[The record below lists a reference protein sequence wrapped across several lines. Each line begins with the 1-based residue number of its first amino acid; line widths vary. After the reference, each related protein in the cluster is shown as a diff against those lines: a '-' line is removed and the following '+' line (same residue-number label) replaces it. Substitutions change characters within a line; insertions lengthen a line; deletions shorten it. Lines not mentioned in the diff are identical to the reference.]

1 MKKTTLYYLFLILIS
16 FSCSNDTDD
25 IINQSFNNET
35 GIIQLSP
42 DEEISKGSQL
52 FENLLQITTSE
63 ERLDHNI
70 TCINFNYPLSIF
82 VFDES
87 DEFTSLNA
95 VLDDEE
101 FSALLESL
109 DSNFSI
115 SVSFPITSTLESG
128 EVFTINTK
136 EELKESIDSCLRFER
151 IGDCYQILE
160 NCKLKVGYGFT
171 NENPYLGGI
180 FEESNGFTTFNFEDV
195 NSIGS
200 WTVFL
205 IEDDLH
211 ININLVSENTEIT
224 DYFNY
229 DWQVTYIDENSL
241 KLSNEDRDLVLNQR
255 CDQDFDL
262 CSSFYFEVCE
272 NESNTAV
279 SDFIL
284 NDYVFCILDTLEL
297 DEDSSISFHET
308 QEDAESDE
316 NPIAGDQVYNNTEN
330 DQSIFVKIRDEEN
343 LSDYVVEIILI
354 SIGC

>member
-1 MKKTTLYYLFLILIS
+1 MKKTTLYYLLLILIS

-42 DEEISKGSQL
+42 LEEITQGSEL
-52 FENLLQITTSE
+52 FQNLVQVATDK
-63 ERLDHNI
+63 ERPDHNI

-82 VFDES
+82 VFDAN

-101 FSALLESL
+101 FSLLLESL
-109 DSNFSI
+109 ETDFSI
-115 SVSFPITSTLESG
+115 SVSFPITAILESG
-128 EVFTINTK
+128 EEFIINTK
-136 EELKESIDSCLRFER
+136 EELKQSIDSCLDFER
-151 IGDCYQILE
+151 VSDCNQILE
-160 NCKLKVGYGFT
+160 NCILKVGYGFT
-171 NENPYLGGI
+171 NDNPYLGGI
-180 FEESNGFTTFNFEDV
+180 FEESNGFTTFNFEER
-195 NSIGS
+195 NFIGS

-205 IEDDLH
+205 IEDELH
-211 ININLVSENTEIT
+211 ININLVSENSEIT

-229 DWQVTYIDENSL
+229 DWKVTYIDENSL

-272 NESNTAV
+272 NETNTGV

-297 DEDSSISFHET
+297 DEDSVISFHET
-308 QEDAESDE
+308 QEDAQNDE
-316 NPIAGDQVYNNTEN
+316 NPVAGDQVYNNTEN
-330 DQSIFVKIRDEEN
+330 NQSIFVKIIDEEN